1 MTKPH
6 APSKATSTCRCLY
19 GQPCWPNENEFA
31 TLTTQLSQP
40 LLHPLPPASPCYPPS
55 APSGNCS
62 NVIANYTNGNW
73 RSDQPGSMQNTNF
86 ETFIF
91 PNDTISACYLNTT
104 LGIPCGQGSV
114 PPVGVDARSG
124 GDVQAAVN
132 FAKKHNLKLVVKNT
146 GHDYLGR
153 STARGGFLIWTHN
166 MKDTLYNS
174 TFVPDGAPAFAFV
187 RNQGGFF
194 FGVFSAVVWFGVVG
208 GWLLVGGPVAFSLSV
223 DNVLQFTIVLADGSL
238 ITTNSFQH
246 PDLFWA
252 LRGGGGG
259 TYGVVISTTYQ
270 THPIF
275 PLTLAFIAST
285 FTSPAIAQNVT
296 TEFIKLHPT
305 ISDAGWG
312 GYITLSNTSF
322 SAILAAPNISWA
334 DTNMTFLPFAQYV
347 ADATGGL
354 LQATTIPFNSFYEL
368 YRVLFAN
375 MDGQVGSQVEIAS
388 RLLPRILAETD
399 PAKAAQIMLS
409 LDGGVSLNSVAGG
422 AVSRVDPDSTGLN
435 PSWRKAL
442 SEVYITASWPEGSTA
457 DFIFQQ
463 IDQLKQST
471 FILDQ
476 LTTDSGSYLNEGS
489 LHELDFK
496 KSFFGDHYDKLETIK
511 DKYDPTSLFV
521 VASGVGSDEWDG
533 ELVCRRHD

>member
-1 MTKPH
+1 
-6 APSKATSTCRCLY
+6 
-19 GQPCWPNENEFA
+19 
-31 TLTTQLSQP
+31 
-40 LLHPLPPASPCYPPS
+40 
-55 APSGNCS
+55 
-62 NVIANYTNGNW
+62 
-73 RSDQPGSMQNTNF
+73 
-86 ETFIF
+86 
-91 PNDTISACYLNTT
+91 
-104 LGIPCGQGSV
+104 
-114 PPVGVDARSG
+114 
-124 GDVQAAVN
+124 
-132 FAKKHNLKLVVKNT
+132 
-146 GHDYLGR
+146 
-153 STARGGFLIWTHN
+153 FLIWTHN

-174 TFVPDGAPAFAFV
+174 TFVPDGAPVATENTFNSVTLGAGVQWHEAYDFAQK
-187 RNQGGFF
+187 QGRFI
-194 FGVFSAVVWFGVVG
+194 VG
-208 GWLLVGGPVAFSLSV
+208 GISAGASVGAAGGWVMGGGHSAFSPKFGLGV

-238 ITTNSFQH
+238 ITTNSFKH

-259 TYGVVISTTYQ
+259 TYGVVTSTTYQ

-275 PLTLAFIAST
+275 PLTLAFITSN

-334 DTNMTFLPFAQYV
+334 DTNTTFLPFAQYV

-354 LQATTIPFNSFYEL
+354 SQDTTIPFNSWYEL
-368 YRVLFAN
+368 YQLLFAN

-409 LDGGVSLNSVAGG
+409 LDGSVSLNSVAGG

-442 SEVYITASWPEGSTA
+442 SE
-457 DFIFQQ
+457 
-463 IDQLKQST
+463 
-471 FILDQ
+471 
-476 LTTDSGSYLNEGS
+476 
-489 LHELDFK
+489 
-496 KSFFGDHYDKLETIK
+496 
-511 DKYDPTSLFV
+511 
-521 VASGVGSDEWDG
+521 
-533 ELVCRRHD
+533 